1 MKLRHETISRERA
14 QGTQRGKGSSRGRL
28 LCALCVLSRRNSEA
42 SRRGS
47 ATALVLGILALV
59 AVYVVANSLV
69 TRHLKADLKLIEQKQ
84 LKKYAAPKP

>member
-1 MKLRHETISRERA
+1 MKLTARIICHERT
-14 QGTQRGKGSSRGRL
+14 QGTQRRGI
-28 LCALCVLSRRNSEA
+28 LCALCVPSRPTSA
-42 SRRGS
+42 SQRGS
-47 ATALVLGILALV
+47 ATALVLAILALV